1 MQLSPLEPEYAVA
14 CRGEPWVVRRD
25 DRRQP
30 LLRVHV
36 LEQFVKGVS
45 GGLVEI
51 TGRLVGEQQRRLHRE
66 RTRNRD
72 ALLFTT

>member
-1 MQLSPLEPEYAVA
+1 MQLSTLEPEYAVA
-14 CRGEPWVVRRD
+14 CRGE
-25 DRRQP
+25 P